1 MQYTI
6 TISQEQYDFIM
17 KCCDAYI
24 DSMRRSIADQA
35 TTCLLRAQEPKPAA
49 KPVAAKKSADAPFG
63 YKKDGT
69 PKKRP
74 GRQPSKKAA
83 K

>member
-1 MQYTI
+1 MKYTI
-6 TISQEQYDFIM
+6 TLTQQQYDFIM
-17 KCCDAYI
+17 MCCDAYI

-35 TTCLLRAQEPKPAA
+35 TTCLLRAQEQKPAA
-49 KPVAAKKSADAPFG
+49 KPVAESKSEDAPYG

-74 GRQPSKKAA
+74 GRQPAKRKA